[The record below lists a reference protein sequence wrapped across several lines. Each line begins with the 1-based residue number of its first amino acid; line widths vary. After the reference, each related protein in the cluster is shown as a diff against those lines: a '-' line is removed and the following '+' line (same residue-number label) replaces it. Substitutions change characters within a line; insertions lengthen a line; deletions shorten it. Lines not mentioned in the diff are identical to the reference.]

1 MSIFDETEYGDAAA
15 EVLAEIEGGPVPGP
29 SQEETDG
36 VLDEAMGR
44 VEEANLWKALYTK
57 EVFPLNSAREEIR
70 TRLNAKLKK
79 IALEEM
85 QILLGMSQVTTARGH
100 AALPSLPF
108 DERQI
113 GVLSTIGN
121 LNDAQLSAL
130 MMVIDKIKSKTTGE
144 APASVKIF
152 KPDIAVMQ
160 APAAPAISTAT
171 APLKAQP
178 TKQPAQAAQPQGANG
193 RPRRRAQT
201 KAPTN
206 SAIKPLPM
214 PSSPEELLRSG
225 AVKQGMP
232 SLSGGANMSQIE
244 LGSIVQTLT
253 GGNLVSVDA
262 GAPSTGEDVNDRF

>member
-1 MSIFDETEYGDAAA
+1 MSIFDENEYGDAAA
-15 EVLAEIEGGPVPGP
+15 EVLAEIEGGPQPGP
-29 SQEETDG
+29 TQEETDG

-57 EVFPLNSAREEIR
+57 EVFPVNSAREEIR

-85 QILLGMSQVTTARGH
+85 QILLGMSKVTTVHGH

-121 LNDAQLSAL
+121 LNDAQLSSL
-130 MMVIDKIKSKTTGE
+130 MRVIDLIKSKTTGE
-144 APASVKIF
+144 APAPVKIF

-160 APAAPAISTAT
+160 APAVPAITTA
-171 APLKAQP
+171 AVKAQP
-178 TKQPAQAAQPQGANG
+178 VKQAAPATQTQTANG

-201 KAPTN
+201 KAPAN

-232 SLSGGANMSQIE
+232 SLSGGANMSQTL
-244 LGSIVQTLT
+244 LGNIVQTLT
-253 GGNLVSVDA
+253 GGNLVSVDS
-262 GAPSTGEDVNDRF
+262 GAPSTGDDVNDRF